1 MDWSKQINLV
11 FNSKKMKIMLFSH
24 TLQTSRIN
32 NDRNLSKYPL
42 TTSDKISEGVNSY
55 KALNIMFSK
64 NLAWTEHVNKV
75 TNVNT
80 TIL

>member
-42 TTSDKISEGVNSY
+42 TTSDKISEGVKSY
-55 KALNIMFSK
+55 KVLNIMFSK